1 MVTVGY
7 FIIVIYYI
15 HVYTSLHVSLPT
27 LQISMQA
34 KCTPAYNDISRNYIA
49 GILMNYVLIGDL
61 KVIFLWSTLS
71 AF

>member
-7 FIIVIYYI
+7 FIIVLYYI
-15 HVYTSLHVSLPT
+15 HVYTSLQVSLPT
-27 LQISMQA
+27 LQIRMQA

-71 AF
+71 AL

>member
-7 FIIVIYYI
+7 FIIVLYYI

-34 KCTPAYNDISRNYIA
+34 KCTPAYNDISRSYIA

-61 KVIFLWSTLS
+61 RVIFLWSTLS

>member
-7 FIIVIYYI
+7 FIILLYYI
-15 HVYTSLHVSLPT
+15 HVYTSLQVSLPT
-27 LQISMQA
+27 LQIRMQA
-34 KCTPAYNDISRNYIA
+34 KCTPAYNDIA
-49 GILMNYVLIGDL
+49 GILMNYVLIGDF

>member
-7 FIIVIYYI
+7 FIILLYYI

>member
-7 FIIVIYYI
+7 FIIVLYYI

-34 KCTPAYNDISRNYIA
+34 KFTPAYNDISRNYIA

>member
-7 FIIVIYYI
+7 YYTIYMYI
-15 HVYTSLHVSLPT
+15 HHHTLVSLPT

-49 GILMNYVLIGDL
+49 GNLMNYVLIGDL

>member
-7 FIIVIYYI
+7 FIIVLYYI

>member
-7 FIIVIYYI
+7 FIIVLYYI
-15 HVYTSLHVSLPT
+15 HVYTSLQVSLPT

-61 KVIFLWSTLS
+61 KVIFRWPTLS

>member
-7 FIIVIYYI
+7 FIIVLYYI
-15 HVYTSLHVSLPT
+15 HVYISLHVSLPA

-34 KCTPAYNDISRNYIA
+34 KFTPAYNDISRNYIA

-61 KVIFLWSTLS
+61 RVIFLWSTLS